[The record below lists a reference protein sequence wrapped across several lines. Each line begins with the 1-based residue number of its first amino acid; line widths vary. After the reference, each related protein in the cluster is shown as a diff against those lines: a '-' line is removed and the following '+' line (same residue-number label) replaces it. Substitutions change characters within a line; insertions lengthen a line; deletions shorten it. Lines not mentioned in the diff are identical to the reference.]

1 MKIKSIINLEG
12 VGGWGLTFWVVL
24 AKVIVV
30 VNDDEKKK
38 ETFANVYLQNEHSQS
53 ILDRKCIHGG
63 EESRRDVRPE

>member
-30 VNDDEKKK
+30 VNDDEKKGN
-38 ETFANVYLQNEHSQS
+38 F
-53 ILDRKCIHGG
+53 RKCL
-63 EESRRDVRPE
+63 PTK